1 MTKINNPV
9 TKVNVGID
17 LNDKDFSNLL
27 LCSLKE
33 MEKCLCVCM
42 TEASNDFLYN
52 KYVDMFNEVSNLQ
65 RKVFDFAFYNGWYI
79 LESVSDTKLNEKLK
93 MLTDEYVKLRGE

>member
-9 TKVNVGID
+9 TKVNIGID

-27 LCSLKE
+27 LSSLKE
-33 MEKCLCVCM
+33 MEKCLCICM

-52 KYVDMFNEVSNLQ
+52 KYVDMFNEVSELQ
-65 RKVFDFAFYNGWYI
+65 RKVFDFAFYNGWYV
-79 LESVSDTKLNEKLK
+79 LETVSDTKIKEKLNL
-93 MLTDEYVKLRGE
+93 LTKEYDDLKGK

>member
-9 TKVNVGID
+9 TKVNIGID

-27 LCSLKE
+27 LSSLKE
-33 MEKCLCVCM
+33 MEKCLCICM

-52 KYVDMFNEVSNLQ
+52 KYVDMFNEVSELQ
-65 RKVFDFAFYNGWYI
+65 RKVFDFAFYNGWYV
-79 LESVSDTKLNEKLK
+79 LETVSDTKIKEKLNL
-93 MLTDEYVKLRGE
+93 LTKEYVDLKGK

>member
-9 TKVNVGID
+9 TKVNIGID

-27 LCSLKE
+27 LSSLKE
-33 MEKCLCVCM
+33 MEKCLCICM

-52 KYVDMFNEVSNLQ
+52 KYVDMFNAVSALQ
-65 RKVFDFAFYNGWYI
+65 RKVFDFAFYNGWYV
-79 LESVSDTKLNEKLK
+79 LETVSDTKIKEKLNL
-93 MLTDEYVKLRGE
+93 LTKEYDDLKGK